1 MNQEILKKLKST
13 PELLPDV
20 HDGSYE
26 LVRTIVSAY
35 RDVDEATL
43 DFQDLNAI
51 YLMCIGTW
59 RHSYDKKHEAIHAT
73 HLSEVRK
80 QELDHLIDDLKNR
93 ADAGVY
99 KYQEKAVSGTGH
111 IGMFGTGFYSFQG
124 KTDIQSVRA
133 FIGMCVDLLDMTDDE
148 EMFQRAA
155 SVLTK
160 SFRGM
165 QAAAAS
171 VVLHCLK
178 PLTFPVI
185 NSNVGSEDIFAAL
198 GIELKSRGKLE
209 SYIDN
214 CRKIKTF
221 RDANFSFKNYR
232 ILDMAAWGLSAD
244 PIRRVVSQYKESFD
258 AWLPEEAYK
267 WRAVQCFQEH
277 WNPERSDFAEML
289 KESLAQAGNLM
300 DTNYSFPRKM
310 ITFFAEK
317 EPDTV
322 RDMFQRLLAP
332 QADIVEEIQ
341 NFEKSADTLLAKYQF
356 KESMKQH
363 YQGDRTI
370 CTYLFFAQ
378 PDRYFLYQYGKLKA
392 FLEETGLNDTC
403 KKGDTQNIL
412 TYQEVANRVLSCVQH
427 DSELLNMFQIKRTEL
442 GREYYPDAEH
452 HLLADDIIY
461 FGSQLNK
468 SDYWP
473 SLAEYD
479 PEISTEQWL
488 KLLAN
493 RTVCTVENLQIL
505 KAIQQAGGEATCKQL
520 SLTLGDASAHYN
532 GSMIQLARRVQEK
545 TGCPLVQNENN
556 DQKWWPILFVGRTAL
571 QDQPGTYSW
580 KLRDELAD
588 ALKRLPQIEVNK
600 PMSFAKNTILYGP
613 PGTGKTYQTVNY
625 AVAII
630 EGKSLEEVQAENHE
644 KVLERYRQY
653 RQNGRIEFT
662 TFHQSFGYEDFI
674 EGIRPIFAEDKE
686 EDSGDISYEIADGV
700 FKKFCA
706 TAQPP
711 VVDPNQNPYGFSE
724 NPTIWKVSLAS
735 TGDNPV
741 RDYCMKHGCIR
752 IGWDEYG
759 ENITDDM
766 DYYVGGKTVL
776 NAFLSRMQPG
786 DIILSCYTAYSV
798 DAIGIVT
805 GEPEWHPEFD
815 HYKRLRTVKWL
826 VQGKNLGIAEFRLE
840 KSLTLSTVYRL
851 NTTVATVIDVLNKNG
866 FSGVSSAKGT
876 KGPYVFIID
885 EINRGNISKIF
896 GELITLIEPSKR
908 LGQSEEL
915 QAKLPYSH
923 EVFGIPDNVY
933 LLGTMNTAD
942 RSIAMLD
949 TALRRRFSFVEM
961 MPDSGVLNG
970 IEVEGISVS
979 GLLTTLN
986 RRIEVLFDREHT
998 LGHAFFTPLRQSR
1011 SIQTLG
1017 EIFRDKVVPLLQE
1030 YFYDDYEKIC
1040 LVLGDK
1046 KRPEHQRFF
1055 KVETADLQSLFGTDL
1070 EFEATPTYRI
1080 NPAAFFDAEVYR
1092 NL

>member
-1 MNQEILKKLKST
+1 MNQEILNKLKST
-13 PELLPDV
+13 PELSPDV

-43 DFQDLNAI
+43 DYQDLNAI

-59 RHSYDKKHEAIHAT
+59 RHSYDKKHEAVHTA
-73 HLSEVRK
+73 HLSEARK
-80 QELDHLIDDLKNR
+80 QELDHLIDALKSR
-93 ADAGVY
+93 AEAGAY
-99 KYQEKAVSGTGH
+99 KNQEKAVSGTGH

-124 KTDIQSVRA
+124 KTDNQSVRA
-133 FIGMCVDLLDMTDDE
+133 FIRMCVDLLDMTDDE

-178 PLTFPVI
+178 PFSFPVI
-185 NSNVGSEDIFAAL
+185 NSNIGSEDIFSAL

-209 SYIDN
+209 AYVEN
-214 CRKIKTF
+214 CRKIKDF

-232 ILDMAAWGLSAD
+232 ILDMAAWELSAD
-244 PIRRVVSQYKESFD
+244 PIRRVVSQYKESFA
-258 AWLPEEAYK
+258 AWFPEEAYK

-277 WNPERSDFAEML
+277 WNPERADFAEML
-289 KESLAQAGNLM
+289 KESFAQAGNLL
-300 DTNYSFPRKM
+300 DTNYSFPCKM
-310 ITFFAEK
+310 IAFFAEK

-322 RDMFQRLLAP
+322 RSMFQQLLAP
-332 QADIVEEIQ
+332 GVDIVEQIQ
-341 NFEKSADTLLAKYQF
+341 NFKQSADALLAKYQF

-392 FLEETGLNDTC
+392 FLAETGLQAAC
-403 KKGDTQNIL
+403 KMGDTQNVL
-412 TYQEVANRVLSCVQH
+412 AYQEVANQVLACVQQ
-427 DSELLNMFQIKRTEL
+427 DSELLNMFEAKRAEL
-442 GREYYPDAEH
+442 GSAYYPDAEH

-461 FGSQLNK
+461 FGSQLHK

-473 SLAEYD
+473 TLAEYD

-488 KLLAN
+488 KLLAD
-493 RTVCTVENLQIL
+493 RTICTVENLQIL

-520 SLTLGDASAHYN
+520 SLKLGDTSAHYN
-532 GSMIQLARRVQEK
+532 GSMIQFARRVQEK

-580 KLRDELAD
+580 KLRNELAD
-588 ALKRLPQIEVNK
+588 ALELLAQRGGDN
-600 PMSFAKNTILYGP
+600 PMPFAKNTILYGP
-613 PGTGKTYQTVNY
+613 PGTGKTYQTANY

-644 KVLERYRQY
+644 TVLERYRKY
-653 RQNGRIEFT
+653 RQDGRIEFT

-674 EGIRPIFAEDKE
+674 EGIRPKFFGENE
-686 EDSGDISYEIADGV
+686 EEAGEIQYEITKGV
-700 FKKFCA
+700 FKAFCLK
-706 TAQPP
+706 AQIPIA
-711 VVDPNQNPYGFSE
+711 DARQSPYGFSDT
-724 NPTIWKVSLAS
+724 PSVWKVSLGG
-735 TGDNPV
+735 TGGHPLRN
-741 RDYCMKHGCIR
+741 YCMQNDCIR

-759 ENITDDM
+759 ETVTDETN
-766 DYYVGGKTVL
+766 YFVGGKYVL
-776 NAFLSRMQPG
+776 NAFLNRMQLG
-786 DIILSCYTAYSV
+786 DIVLSCYSARTI
-798 DAIGIVT
+798 DAIGVIT
-805 GEPEWHPEFD
+805 GDPEWLPNED
-815 HYKRLRTVKWL
+815 HYKRSRKVNWLLKGKKIDIEEFQLSRSL
-826 VQGKNLGIAEFRLE
+826 VQ
-840 KSLTLSTVYRL
+840 STVYQL
-851 NTTVATVIDVLNKNG
+851 DTTAAEVIKALEKNG
-866 FSGVSSAKGT
+866 FAPTTAVET
-876 KGPYVFIID
+876 KPYVFIID

-908 LGQSEEL
+908 LGQSEGL
-915 QAKLPYSH
+915 QVRLPYSQKL
-923 EVFGIPDNVY
+923 FGIPDNVY

-942 RSIAMLD
+942 RSIALLD

-961 MPDSGVLNG
+961 MPDSGVLDG
-970 IEVEGISVS
+970 IEVEGISIS

-998 LGHAFFTPLRQSR
+998 LGHAFFTPLRQSP
-1011 SIQTLG
+1011 SIETLG
-1017 EIFRDKVVPLLQE
+1017 EIFRDKVIPLLQE

-1040 LVLGDK
+1040 LVLGDR
-1046 KRPEHQRFF
+1046 KRPEQQQFF
-1055 KVETADLQSLFGTDL
+1055 KVETADLQSLFGVEPD
-1070 EFEATPTYRI
+1070 FEVNPTYHI
-1080 NPAAFFDAEVYR
+1080 NPAAFFDVEVYR